1 MGNAPRNLIQGL
13 EDLKSQIRGWSFKTY
28 GTIPKEINQI
38 KTQII
43 RLEGRDDVDEEV
55 IGLNVRLQC
64 LEEVKNNYWKKISHS
79 NWLANGDRNTT
90 YFYHHANYR
99 SRVNRITSIRNSH
112 NIFVDIQK
120 AISEVAA
127 DYF

>member
-64 LEEVKNNYWKKISHS
+64 LE
-79 NWLANGDRNTT
+79 
-90 YFYHHANYR
+90 
-99 SRVNRITSIRNSH
+99 
-112 NIFVDIQK
+112 
-120 AISEVAA
+120 
-127 DYF
+127 